1 MKRILKGFVPFLM
14 ILGILGSIAWYL
26 LVYDREFT
34 RDILISQARGLD
46 ANGHTGYAARLYD
59 LAYDYTGK
67 DDDVAIELANQ
78 YKADGNY
85 TKAEFTLTNAIADG
99 GTVDLYIALCKTFV
113 EQDKLLDAVNMLNSI
128 ADPDIKAQ
136 IDQLRP
142 AAPASDPAPG
152 YYTEYIGVTLISD
165 SSKIYFT
172 TDGLYPSTANPV
184 YQDPIVLEGGETTIY
199 AIAVD
204 SRGLVSPLTILG
216 YTVGGVIEEATFT
229 DPAME
234 LALRGLLGVAEGE
247 PLMTDRLWNVTE
259 LTLPEDVKVLDD
271 LRLLPYLQKLT
282 ISQKRLDSLGPIS
295 YLSELEELNLTG
307 CRFPIQDLR
316 LLAALPKLQR
326 LTLSNCGL
334 STIADLAGARYLTYL
349 DLSSNTLRNLEPL
362 SGTALVELHLQHNA
376 VTDLSVIGSLAQL
389 EKLDV
394 SFNSISNL
402 LPLTTCPKLSWL
414 NAGHNQVAD
423 VNGIENFPVLSHL
436 ELDNNQLRDVT
447 ALGKCAGLTELNVAN
462 NQIKDISNFSNLTGL
477 VKLNISYNEIEKL
490 PTWPAGSALSV
501 LEGSYNRIKSVS
513 PLKNLEELTYVYLDY
528 NKLTS
533 VDPIAECYRL
543 VMVNVY
549 GNEIDDVSNLTKHN
563 IIVNY
568 DPTNN

>member
-46 ANGHTGYAARLYD
+46 ANGHTDYAAKLYD

-99 GTVDLYIALCKTFV
+99 GTVDLYIALCRIFV

-128 ADPDIKAQ
+128 ADPGIKAQ
-136 IDQLRP
+136 IEQLRP
-142 AAPASDPAPG
+142 AAPGADPAPG
-152 YYTEYIGVTLISD
+152 YYTEYISVSLISD
-165 SSKIYFT
+165 SPKIYFT

-184 YQDPIVLEGGETTIY
+184 YKDPIVLEGGETTIY

-204 SRGLVSPLTILG
+204 QKGLVSPLTILG

-234 LALRGLLGVAEGE
+234 LALRQLLGIAEDQ
-247 PLMTDRLWNVTE
+247 PLMTDRLWDVTE
-259 LTLPEDVKVLDD
+259 LTIPEEVKVLDD

-282 ISQKRLDSLGPIS
+282 ITQKRLDSLGPIS

-307 CRFPIQDLR
+307 CRFPVQELK
-316 LLAALPKLQR
+316 LLAALPKLQK
-326 LTLSNCGL
+326 LTLANCGL
-334 STIADLAGARYLTYL
+334 STIADLAGARHLTYL
-349 DLSSNTLRNLEPL
+349 DLSSNTLRNLEAL
-362 SGTALVELHLQHNA
+362 SGTGLVELHLQHNA
-376 VTDLSVIGSLAQL
+376 VTDLSILGSLGRL
-389 EKLDV
+389 EKLDI
-394 SFNSISNL
+394 SFNSVTNL
-402 LPLTTCPKLSWL
+402 LPLTTCPKLTWI
-414 NAGHNQVAD
+414 NAGHNLVSD
-423 VNGIENFPVLSHL
+423 VSGMETFPALSHL
-436 ELDNNQLRDVT
+436 DLDHNQLTNVS
-447 ALGKCAGLTELNVAN
+447 ALGKCAGLTELNFSN
-462 NQIKDISNFSNLTGL
+462 NQIKDISTFSDLTGL

-513 PLKNLEELTYVYLDY
+513 PLKNLDELTYVYLDY
-528 NKLTS
+528 NNLTT

-549 GNEIDDVSNLTKHN
+549 GNEIEDVSKLTKHN

-568 DPTNN
+568 DPT